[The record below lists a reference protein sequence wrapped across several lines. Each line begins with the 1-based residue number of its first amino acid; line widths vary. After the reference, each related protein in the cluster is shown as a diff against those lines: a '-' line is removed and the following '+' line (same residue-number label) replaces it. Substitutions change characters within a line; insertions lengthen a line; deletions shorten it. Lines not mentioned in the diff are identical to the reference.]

1 LVSAFSWPNPLHGKS
16 GTIPDDQKVPK
27 TDLSTLPVYSN
38 SGNNGMADI
47 ESLYK
52 KEDGRILIEIKLSSV
67 MQLFN
72 SFDPAPF
79 HEKELDSAAEHYIV
93 DTVKDFPKKTR
104 FKIVIYLPR
113 DIATTERAMKIP
125 PAIHNHFEYKML
137 VAERKFRS
145 HFRHGRST
153 LLIGLT
159 FLTIALVARQLVSSM
174 DNHIIAQIFADAL
187 LIIGWAAMWEP
198 ITVLLYEL
206 WPIIQMKKTYQKIST
221 MEIDILSSA

>member
-1 LVSAFSWPNPLHGKS
+1 MVE
-16 GTIPDDQKVPK
+16 
-27 TDLSTLPVYSN
+27 
-38 SGNNGMADI
+38 I

-52 KEDGRILIEIKLSSV
+52 KENGMILIEITLSSV

-93 DTVKDFPKKTR
+93 DTVKDFPQKTR
-104 FKIVIYLPR
+104 FKLIIYLPPE
-113 DIATTERAMKIP
+113 IALTDQAMKIT
-125 PAIHNHFEYKML
+125 PAIHNHFQYKML

-145 HFRHGRST
+145 HFRHGRTT
-153 LLIGLT
+153 LLIGLS
-159 FLTIALVARQLVSSM
+159 FLTIALLARQLASAM
-174 DNHIIAQIFADAL
+174 ENHLIAQIFADAL

-206 WPIIQMKKTYQKIST
+206 WPIIQLKKTYEKIST
-221 MEIDILSSA
+221 MEIDIVPTQ